1 MTDSRSP
8 GVRGAREGKEE
19 TWLFLRTLVGLLLVG
34 WLLAALFSP
43 PQPLSFLV
51 VVAPLWLLAA
61 VGAWWLHARGGFAR
75 LRASPLYAPGL
86 SAARAL
92 GIFVLLAAALKFGGT
107 LLLDAVIESQP
118 GYVTVA
124 PGETA
129 PPGKTAVSDR
139 PLSYDLAVSAVALAA
154 AYLAVYRGW
163 FAWLAA
169 GGDG

>member
-8 GVRGAREGKEE
+8 GASGAREGKEE

-43 PQPLSFLV
+43 PRPLSFLV

-61 VGAWWLHARGGFAR
+61 VGAWWLHARDGYAR

-92 GIFVLLAAALKFGGT
+92 GIFVLMAAALKFGGT
-107 LLLDAVIESQP
+107 FLLDALVESQS
-118 GYVTVA
+118 GYVAVA
-124 PGETA
+124 PGETV
-129 PPGKTAVSDR
+129 PSGKTAVSDR
-139 PLSYDLAVSAVALAA
+139 PLFYDLAVSAVALAA
-154 AYLAVYRGW
+154 ASLAVYRGW
-163 FAWLAA
+163 LAWLAS
-169 GGDG
+169 DG